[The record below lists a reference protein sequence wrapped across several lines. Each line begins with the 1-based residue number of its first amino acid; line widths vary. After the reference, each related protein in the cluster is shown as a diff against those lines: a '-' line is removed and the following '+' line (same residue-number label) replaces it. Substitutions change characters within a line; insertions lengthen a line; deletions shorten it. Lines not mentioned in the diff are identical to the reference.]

1 MRNGS
6 ERKSSSPSMLDC
18 DVGLGLKMQL
28 PPSESYSCDGG
39 GSGGPTFGNA
49 GNQVAC
55 FGDLYGAADTLSLPR
70 ISHSTALGAS
80 GGSMAV
86 SGKALFTAS
95 QWQELERQKVIHKYI
110 MASIPVPPQL
120 LLPTSSTSSPLP
132 SLSQSNTSGLDLR
145 FSSNGSDPEPWRC
158 KRTDGKKWRC
168 SRDVAP
174 DQKYCERHAHKSRPR
189 SRKHVEVSAHNPS
202 SQQQPLIL
210 PATST
215 TTPPLTQP
223 LQTSTPQ
230 FPTMAS
236 TASFDKTRCVEW
248 FMRGGS
254 SSSSRDTVPV
264 STCNQQQQQQWQQLI
279 QTSSSSS
286 SSSRLELNRDNT
298 DHAKNVSLYQYEG
311 NKQGFMSLNH
321 YIPDTIS
328 LQRLEHHQHQ
338 QHQLSSSFLDSKMG
352 SLQESCL
359 SLNTDQGAQTTTRH
373 FIDALSKKFS
383 PSALSLS
390 MSGGNGADG
399 DNENSDLG
407 NVGMMMNSDRDSD
420 GVLKSQWLSSASWM
434 NSPPGGPLGEAL
446 CLGNASGTRA
456 GGSNLPSPHGYSNS
470 NTNSSCSKSSCEDG
484 SHALNFIG

>member
-6 ERKSSSPSMLDC
+6 ERKSSSPSLLDC

-28 PPSESYSCDGG
+28 QPSESYSCGGG
-39 GSGGPTFGNA
+39 GSGGPSFGNA
-49 GNQVAC
+49 SNQVAC

-70 ISHSTALGAS
+70 ISHNTALGAS

-120 LLPTSSTSSPLP
+120 LLPTSTTSPLP

-145 FSSNGSDPEPWRC
+145 FPTSGSDPEPWRC

-202 SQQQPLIL
+202 SQQALIL
-210 PATST
+210 PAAT
-215 TTPPLTQP
+215 TTTTNVSTAPPPTLTQS
-223 LQTSTPQ
+223 STPQ

-236 TASFDKTRCVEW
+236 AASFDQTRCVEW
-248 FMRGGS
+248 FMRGG
-254 SSSSRDTVPV
+254 SSRDTVPV

-286 SSSRLELNRDNT
+286 RLELSRDNT
-298 DHAKNVSLYQYEG
+298 DHAKNVSLYQPQYEG
-311 NKQGFMSLNH
+311 NKHGFMSLNH

-328 LQRLEHHQHQ
+328 LQRLENQHHHHH
-338 QHQLSSSFLDSKMG
+338 QHQLSSSILDS
-352 SLQESCL
+352 
-359 SLNTDQGAQTTTRH
+359 NTDQGAQTTTRH

-390 MSGGNGADG
+390 MSGGNGAD
-399 DNENSDLG
+399 DDTENSDLG
-407 NVGMMMNSDRDSD
+407 HVGMMMMNSDRDSD
-420 GVLKSQWLSSASWM
+420 GVLKSHWLSSASWM

-446 CLGNASGTRA
+446 CLGNAGGTRG

-470 NTNSSCSKSSCEDG
+470 NTNSCCSKSSCEDG